1 VRGSVQHGIADVGG
15 GKGGGDGALGAGHVR
30 TAGGDI
36 EHAHQVLTIA
46 QLGSMAL
53 QQKEK
58 LYINIIVRQKEEKQ
72 QKNRTFNT
80 CPSTSNLEIAL
91 ID

>member
-1 VRGSVQHGIADVGG
+1 
-15 GKGGGDGALGAGHVR
+15 VR

-72 QKNRTFNT
+72 QKNRTFST